1 MKILKVVLRSCIAQL
16 QFLVPCQNITL
27 YIIFEATM
35 IVMKVTLNL
44 LFLLLFSV
52 VQANSRNGIDR
63 AVFYKVL
70 ASGNAAEI
78 EAQLTIVREST
89 VNEKNAY
96 EGTLLMKKAQV
107 VGKPKDKLSF
117 FKAGRSKLETSIS
130 ADKDNTE
137 YRFLRLIIQEHAPKI
152 VKYRKNLDEDIE
164 LIRSKFKNL
173 TPEIQQIITDYS
185 KKSSILKIS

>member
-1 MKILKVVLRSCIAQL
+1 M
-16 QFLVPCQNITL
+16 T
-27 YIIFEATM
+27 
-35 IVMKVTLNL
+35 VMKVTLNL

-52 VQANSRNGIDR
+52 AQANSQNSIDR
-63 AVFYKVL
+63 AAFYKVL

-78 EAQLTIVREST
+78 EVQLTIIKQST
-89 VNEKNAY
+89 VSEKDAY

-107 VGKPKDKLSF
+107 VSKPKDKLSF

-152 VKYRKNLDEDIE
+152 VKYRKNLAEDSQ
-164 LIRSKFKNL
+164 LIRSNFKNL
-173 TPEIQQIITDYS
+173 SPEIQQIITDYS
-185 KKSSILKIS
+185 KKSNILK

>member
-1 MKILKVVLRSCIAQL
+1 M
-16 QFLVPCQNITL
+16 T
-27 YIIFEATM
+27 
-35 IVMKVTLNL
+35 VMKVTLNL

-52 VQANSRNGIDR
+52 AQGNSQNSIDR

-78 EAQLTIVREST
+78 EAQLSIIKQSTIS
-89 VNEKNAY
+89 EKDAY

-107 VGKPKDKLSF
+107 VIKPKDKLSF
-117 FKAGRSKLETSIS
+117 FKAGRTKLEASIS
-130 ADKDNTE
+130 AHKENTE

-152 VKYRKNLDEDIE
+152 VKYRKNLEEDTE

-173 TPEIQQIITDYS
+173 SPQIQQIITDYS